1 MGKASKAKRDGSSRQ
16 QRIAAQRAAARRAEI
31 RNRILIAAGSVVV
44 IIAVV
49 LAFVLVKVNSNGS
62 SKSSASASGPT
73 GTALASV
80 VKDTTTVP
88 ASTLDTVAGGTVSA
102 FPKSISGGPGPT
114 SNGKPGRL
122 YMGARDCPFC
132 PAGRGGMVVALSR
145 FGTFKNLGTT
155 RSSSSDE
162 FPNTATW
169 TFYKSSYTSKY
180 LTFSSVEMETNKL
193 ASGGQ
198 SYTTLQTPTKAQSA
212 LLSKYDAPPYVSSAD
227 AGSIPFVD
235 FGNKYLIG
243 GASYRP
249 QVLQGKTWSQ
259 IATALKTPS
268 SAIAKAVD
276 GSANYITAA
285 ICQLTGNQP
294 ATACTP
300 AVKALEQK
308 LCWPAPSPVPGPAPP
323 RPGARRTPRPR
334 AARRMAPPRAARPRT
349 ARPRTAQPRRPPP
362 LHRSRRPGPRP
373 RPGPRGPPPPPARP
387 ARPAPAGPI
396 RPGTGRSRRPAPPAA
411 APTRSRR
418 WSATNT
424 RPRGCAGRPSCS
436 RWPDWASRST

>member
-1 MGKASKAKRDGSSRQ
+1 MMVTWQPGLRRHPADCYVSGRRDVQAPPGGHRSRTITARGLRQAMGKASKAKRDGSSRQ
-16 QRIAAQRAAARRAEI
+16 QRIAAQRAAQRRAEI
-31 RNRILIAAGSVVV
+31 RNRVLIASGSVVV
-44 IIAVV
+44 VIAIV
-49 LAFVLVKVNSNGS
+49 LAFVLVKVNSGG
-62 SKSSASASGPT
+62 SKSSSSSSAGTIT
-73 GTALASV
+73 GTALASA

-88 ASTLDTVAGGTVSA
+88 ASTLDTVAGGTASA
-102 FPKSISGGPGPT
+102 FPKSISGGSALT
-114 SNGKPGRL
+114 SNGKPEVL
-122 YMGARDCPFC
+122 YMGAEYCPFC
-132 PAGRGGMVVALSR
+132 AAERWGMVVALSR

-162 FPNTATW
+162 FPSTATW

-235 FGNKYLIG
+235 FGNKYLIS
-243 GASYRP
+243 GASYSP

-300 AVKALEQK
+300 AVKALEKK
-308 LCWPAPSPVPGPAPP
+308 L
-323 RPGARRTPRPR
+323 
-334 AARRMAPPRAARPRT
+334 
-349 ARPRTAQPRRPPP
+349 
-362 LHRSRRPGPRP
+362 
-373 RPGPRGPPPPPARP
+373 
-387 ARPAPAGPI
+387 
-396 RPGTGRSRRPAPPAA
+396 
-411 APTRSRR
+411 
-418 WSATNT
+418 
-424 RPRGCAGRPSCS
+424 
-436 RWPDWASRST
+436 